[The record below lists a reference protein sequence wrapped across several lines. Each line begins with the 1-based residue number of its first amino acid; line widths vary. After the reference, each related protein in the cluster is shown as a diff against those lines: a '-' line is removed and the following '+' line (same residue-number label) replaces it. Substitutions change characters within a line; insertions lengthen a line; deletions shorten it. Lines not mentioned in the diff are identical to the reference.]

1 MVNHSAHSI
10 KRLNLKSILHIKSD
24 SKTDESAMSKQGR
37 KNRPMS
43 ATRFTI
49 FKNSNVTVYK
59 YSKECK
65 EKCILAR
72 DIVEIYEIKTMNDI
86 HENKVSIG
94 KYITL
99 GKNDRVLKPFFNK
112 VKMERVGICSVK
124 LHWFNNEKE
133 TWVLNFENEDVCNEF
148 NNNVLTAFE
157 RKDTRVSDLDIFL
170 SEDEEEELPR
180 PSSESYISAQ
190 SSDSKVDLLKMFKEA
205 VSKMNEYN
213 FESHIEKHDK
223 RSISNSS
230 VLYKRS
236 SMIDNTSGYES
247 TTRVNSDNTNRY
259 KRYSTFEYLN
269 EPRHL
274 STGNDRNFSS
284 QSTKTVRRSALTTDM

>member
-1 MVNHSAHSI
+1 MVNHSSHNI
-10 KRLNLKSILHIKSD
+10 KRLNLKNILHIKSD
-24 SKTDESAMSKQGR
+24 NKSNDTSMNKQGK

-49 FKNSNVTVYK
+49 FKNNNVTVYK
-59 YSKECK
+59 YSKESK
-65 EKCILAR
+65 EKCILSN

-99 GKNDRVLKPFFNK
+99 GKNDRILKPFFNK
-112 VKMERVGICSVK
+112 VKMEKLGSCNVK

-133 TWVLNFENEDVCNEF
+133 IWILNFESEDVCNEF
-148 NNNVLTAFE
+148 NDNVLIAFE
-157 RKDTRVSDLDIFL
+157 RKDTKVSDLDIFL
-170 SEDEEEELPR
+170 SEDEEVDFSR
-180 PSSESYISAQ
+180 PSNESHISTK
-190 SSDSKVDLLKMFKEA
+190 SSATTVDVLKMFKEA

-213 FESHIEKHDK
+213 FDTQIEKHDK

-230 VLYKRS
+230 VFYKRNS
-236 SMIDNTSGYES
+236 LIDNTSGYDS

-259 KRYSTFEYLN
+259 KRYSTFEYLS

-274 STGNDRNFSS
+274 SSGDNRNFSN
-284 QSTKTVRRSALTTDM
+284 QSTKTVRRSALTTDI

>member
-10 KRLNLKSILHIKSD
+10 KRLNLKTTSLL
-24 SKTDESAMSKQGR
+24 
-37 KNRPMS
+37 
-43 ATRFTI
+43 
-49 FKNSNVTVYK
+49 YK

-99 GKNDRVLKPFFNK
+99 GKNDRVLKP
-112 VKMERVGICSVK
+112 
-124 LHWFNNEKE
+124 KE

-148 NNNVLTAFE
+148 NNNVLTVFE

-170 SEDEEEELPR
+170 SEDEEDELPR

-213 FESHIEKHDK
+213 FETHIEKHDK